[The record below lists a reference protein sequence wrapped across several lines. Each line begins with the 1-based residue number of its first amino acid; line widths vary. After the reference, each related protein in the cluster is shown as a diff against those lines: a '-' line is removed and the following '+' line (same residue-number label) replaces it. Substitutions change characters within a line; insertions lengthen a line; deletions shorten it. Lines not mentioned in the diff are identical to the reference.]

1 VGRADRASL
10 ALDAGVALALALPVA
25 LWEARVHAAPTDAG
39 LWRGMSDPPGAG
51 RLLLAAAIGIAGAA
65 LLRRRPAAVRR
76 PLLILL
82 LAAAPLVPL
91 FTGRGLVLLALQ
103 GPALVLVASAALA
116 VALVRAA
123 AEAGAPP
130 ARVPGGLLF
139 AAVFLFYALLGTRLP
154 GPAGPQGDEPHYLV
168 MAQSLLSDGDLDLRD
183 EFKHREYSG
192 FFAGT
197 LQPHTS
203 PRSPAGRT
211 YSIHAPGL
219 AALLLPAYALGGHL
233 GARLFMSALAALTA
247 LLVHRLV
254 RDVSIHPG
262 AATAAWA
269 ILAFTPP
276 LALYAVALYP
286 EVPAALATAAFLI
299 LARRDPGWG
308 GAILAAV
315 VASALPWLHP
325 RLLPLAGLGLALTLA
340 RRCPWAARVSAAAVF
355 AASLS
360 LLLLFFRSLYG
371 RASLAAAYG
380 PGFST
385 DVTPARAPWG
395 AAALL
400 LDRQFGLLAV
410 APVFV
415 LALAGGAALLR
426 WRPGDAT
433 RAALLGGATFLTGAS
448 FSMWWG
454 GACPP
459 ARFVVPALPALA
471 LALAPALHA
480 RRDAAAALGGIGL
493 ALVAV
498 AADAP
503 RALHNRADGES
514 ALLRVLA
521 PALDLDG
528 LLPSFVLGGPQA
540 PLLALS
546 LAAAA
551 TLALWRGWRGLMV
564 GALGYAALAAGLR
577 TEPLIDR
584 RLATLDLLEAWEP
597 RRLAGPMGP
606 PALEDLRV
614 PLDLRSAPWQ
624 VRERDVLT
632 SRRIDVPPGSYRL
645 EVVGRALAAER
656 GARVA
661 RLDLVAGELAL
672 GSAYLQEGEAAPLL
686 PLLLPAGAR
695 RLALVASGVQGTA
708 LVEEARLVPQQLVPR
723 GRREDFA
730 WLRVPEP
737 DRYRVGAGDVRT
749 TCLDRSEPE
758 GEGFRLQGQGGS
770 FLVESGRGAE
780 VIARVTRPRPSAS
793 DALSWGARRVPLG
806 TARELEV
813 RLPPGEGI
821 ALGDTAVVPVRLSA
835 YGAWITFSGAV
846 GGTRAT
852 EARSASPGA
861 RPMVTVRSAPPDSG
875 KWYGWRI
882 WNGPDIGYA
891 VQRGSLQK
899 VRSPT

>member
-1 VGRADRASL
+1 MGRADRASL
-10 ALDAGVALALALPVA
+10 ATDAGVALALAVPVA
-25 LWEARVHAAPTDAG
+25 LWEARVHAAPTAAG
-39 LWRGMSDPPGAG
+39 LWHGMSDPPGAG
-51 RLLLAAAIGIAGAA
+51 RLLLAAAVGILGAA
-65 LLRRRPAAVRR
+65 LLRRHPAAVRR
-76 PLLILL
+76 PLLALL

-91 FTGRGLVLLALQ
+91 CTGRALPLLAFQ
-103 GPALVLVASAALA
+103 GAALVLVGSGALA
-116 VALVRAA
+116 VAIARAA
-123 AEAGAPP
+123 SASDAAP
-130 ARVPGGLLF
+130 ARAPGGLLF
-139 AAVFLFYALLGTRLP
+139 AAAFLFYALLGTRIP

-183 EFKHREYSG
+183 EFARREYSG

-203 PRSPAGRT
+203 PRSPAGRI
-211 YSIHAPGL
+211 YSVHTPGL
-219 AALLLPAYALGGHL
+219 AALLLPAYALGGYL
-233 GARLFMSALAALTA
+233 GARLFMSALAALTSV
-247 LLVHRLV
+247 LVHRLV

-262 AATAAWA
+262 AATATWA
-269 ILAFTPP
+269 MVAFTPP
-276 LALYAVALYP
+276 LAFYAVALYP

-308 GAILAAV
+308 GAILAAL

-355 AASLS
+355 AASVS

-380 PGFST
+380 PGFSS
-385 DVTPARAPWG
+385 DVSPARAPWG

-410 APVFV
+410 GPVFV
-415 LALAGGAALLR
+415 LALAGGAALAR
-426 WRPGDAT
+426 WRPGDAM

-471 LALAPALHA
+471 LALAPAVRA

-493 ALVAV
+493 AIIAV

-551 TLALWRGWRGLMV
+551 SLASWRGARGLAV
-564 GALGYAALAAGLR
+564 GALGYMALAAGLR

-597 RRLAGPMGP
+597 QRLAGPLGT
-606 PALEDLRV
+606 PALGDLQV
-614 PLDLRSAPWQ
+614 PLDLRRAPWRLRALEMQ
-624 VRERDVLT
+624 T
-632 SRRIDVPPGSYRL
+632 SRRIDVPPGLYRF
-645 EVVGRALAAER
+645 EVVGRALSAEG

-661 RLDLVAGELAL
+661 RLDLVAGDLAL
-672 GSAYLQEGEAAPLL
+672 GSAYLQEGQPAPLL

-695 RLALVASGVQGTA
+695 RLALVASGVQGAA
-708 LVEEARLVPQQLVPR
+708 LIEEARLVPLELVPR
-723 GRREDFA
+723 GRREGFA
-730 WLRVPEP
+730 WPRVPEP
-737 DRYRVGAGDVRT
+737 DRYRVGAGAVRT

-758 GEGFRLQGQGGS
+758 GEGFRLQGQGGT
-770 FLVESGRGAE
+770 FLVESSRGAE
-780 VIARVTRPRPSAS
+780 VVARVTRPRPSPS
-793 DALSWGARRVPLG
+793 DALAWGTRRLPLG
-806 TARELEV
+806 TARDVEV
-813 RLPPGEGI
+813 RLPAGEGI
-821 ALGDTAVVPVRLSA
+821 ALGDTAVVPARLSA

-852 EARSASPGA
+852 EARSASPAA
-861 RPMVTVRSAPPDSG
+861 RPMVTVTSAPPDSG

-882 WNGPDIGYA
+882 WNGPDMGYA